1 MIQVSLLS
9 KLKGFRSLIVH
20 GLMLVTMVL
29 AAAGVIPNPLDA
41 VAANQLAD
49 SAEAVANAAENVQDS
64 GAVTAGVMAIY
75 AAVNI
80 VLRMLTKTP
89 VGKKV

>member
-1 MIQVSLLS
+1 VIQVSLLS
-9 KLKGFRSLIVH
+9 KLKGFRSLLVN

-41 VAANQLAD
+41 VDANQLAD
-49 SAEAVANAAENVQDS
+49 SAEAVANAAVNVQDS
-64 GAVTAGVMAIY
+64 NAVTAGVLAAY
-75 AAVNI
+75 AAVNV
-80 VLRMLTKTP
+80 VLRFMTKTP